1 MLSFVKIGHL
11 ARRKDNIVGVKVKMT
26 LVSLVK
32 ITLMADSLKS
42 VIIKSL
48 LKKKQRHLRNK
59 LAERIFNDFL
69 NRKKHISKK

>member
-1 MLSFVKIGHL
+1 
-11 ARRKDNIVGVKVKMT
+11 MT

-42 VIIKSL
+42 VIIKPL
-48 LKKKQRHLRNK
+48 LKKKQRHLGNK

>member
-11 ARRKDNIVGVKVKMT
+11 ARRKDNTVGVKVKMT